1 MSALHSNSQL
11 LSSFGPVPGGGMEP
25 LRPWLAAAVG
35 VKPFTAVV
43 PLCMPGCMGFKVP
56 PLPPFPKGGSF
67 VDPQS
72 GRYSI
77 PGSNCINTKTCNHKM
92 MLVIWFGVISTLW
105 IPLCGIHSPG
115 YDFKVVGKDLVVRTV
130 LVVRSTLCNAFT
142 KINSFIC

>member
-1 MSALHSNSQL
+1 VSALHSNSQL

-56 PLPPFPKGGSF
+56 PLPPFPRGGSF

-77 PGSNCINTKTCNHKM
+77 PGSNCINTKTVDYLWSVCFFVVVVVFLILNSSLTKTESA
-92 MLVIWFGVISTLW
+92 MLS
-105 IPLCGIHSPG
+105 
-115 YDFKVVGKDLVVRTV
+115 FKRE
-130 LVVRSTLCNAFT
+130 
-142 KINSFIC
+142 